1 MYCVNFGSPRVMEQL
16 TVPKL
21 ERTLVLL
28 KERKKKMR
36 QHGSFWH
43 YQSDRDM
50 FYQAMNGPKGCS
62 FVVERVNDRFQY
74 KHNMDGHATYQVKT
88 VKRRNAWYDMLG
100 GHVRQRWDTTVVG
113 NNYVM
118 DGGLRYTGK
127 GMSKDNAIAMFER
140 WGVNPI
146 VMDEFSKPTFGD
158 RKYFTH
164 RLYIHNFPY
173 IRDPEM
179 RDDADW
185 NWRGNDNIDYT
196 TLDVS
201 ASNPKNDFV
210 SLWNEAL
217 NKHGEKATSTQ
228 AAAQKASSDASAKAA
243 AAKIEAEKA
252 AAAVKAASTKADA
265 DKAAAA
271 KIAAAKADA
280 EKIATAKA
288 AAAKAEA
295 AKVEAANIA
304 AAKAE
309 AVKAET
315 AKAEAINAAA
325 AKADAAEATEKAEAN
340 EAAKADSTNPMT
352 AKNTGAKDE
361 AAKDSATKAEVA
373 KAVSGSASVKADAAK
388 EDAAKAKK
396 PTKAKAEPKG
406 KGKA

>member
-62 FVVERVNDRFQY
+62 FIVERVNDRFQY
-74 KHNMDGHATYQVKT
+74 KHNMDGHETYQVKT
-88 VKRRNAWYDMLG
+88 VKRRNNWYDMLG

-140 WGVNPI
+140 WGVNPV
-146 VMDEFSKPTFGD
+146 VMDEFSKPSFGD
-158 RKYFTH
+158 RRYFTH
-164 RLYIHNFPY
+164 RLYVHNFPY

-185 NWRGNDNIDYT
+185 NWRGTDNIDYST
-196 TLDVS
+196 IDVS

-217 NKHGEKATSTQ
+217 NKHGDKATSTQ
-228 AAAQKASSDASAKAA
+228 AATQKATSDAKAA
-243 AAKIEAEKA
+243 AAKAESEKVA
-252 AAAVKAASTKADA
+252 AAAAKAEA

-271 KIAAAKADA
+271 KAAADKAAAAKAEADKAAAAKA
-280 EKIATAKA
+280 EADKAAAVEAEKA

-295 AKVEAANIA
+295 AKD
-304 AAKAE
+304 
-309 AVKAET
+309 
-315 AKAEAINAAA
+315 
-325 AKADAAEATEKAEAN
+325 DAT
-340 EAAKADSTNPMT
+340 
-352 AKNTGAKDE
+352 
-361 AAKDSATKAEVA
+361 
-373 KAVSGSASVKADAAK
+373 
-388 EDAAKAKK
+388 KAKK
-396 PTKAKAEPKG
+396 PKAKAEPKG